1 MAKILKF
8 PTKEKIKIDQE
19 IKAINALNDECVEI
33 SKFLMDVLEEFI
45 CTGSASDLD
54 QFMDMNFR
62 DESYQESRDM
72 FVIVNMIN
80 AMLNRHAGIPHALHR
95 TMDRAYIEIKRIIE
109 MNERARM
116 ELQGIVFPPLE
127 EEDDTD

>member
-80 AMLNRHAGIPHALHR
+80 AMLNRHAGIPHSLHR

-116 ELQGIVFPPLE
+116 ELQGIAFPPLE